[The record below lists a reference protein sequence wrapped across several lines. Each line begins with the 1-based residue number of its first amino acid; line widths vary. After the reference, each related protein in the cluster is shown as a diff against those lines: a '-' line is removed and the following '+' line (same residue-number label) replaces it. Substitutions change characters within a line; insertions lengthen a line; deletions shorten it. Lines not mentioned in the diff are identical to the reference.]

1 VFVLRFGLRLLHA
14 PKTALHPGRLALHLL
29 RRYTQSGAT
38 PLALF
43 ALLLLRAP
51 LVFTLRTLLALPLFG
66 VRSHQLAAESY
77 TAPGP

>member
-1 VFVLRFGLRLLHA
+1 M
-14 PKTALHPGRLALHLL
+14 
-29 RRYTQSGAT
+29 
-38 PLALF
+38 ALF